1 MDFIDNHINRSPETL
16 AAVAF
21 MASVA
26 TMAITLKLGGVVLL
40 IILNATVLG
49 LLARHVLGEPHRLK
63 ARVRKRTSALQDLAY
78 RDSLTGLPNRRFFTW
93 YLEQNLAMRMANRRR
108 GSQVNRVVL
117 FDLNGFKA
125 VNDTYGHE
133 AGDELLKFI
142 AVTLTAYLPSD
153 ALLARLGGDEFVVMV
168 RDNSGGRK
176 TREVEATIRRATA
189 SAFVFDGQQISV
201 SASVGVSSSA
211 TGRSTA
217 EQLLRESDQ
226 RMYADKIAGRALRA
240 QAAKPQE
247 PVSESTTT
255 VKSVNERR
263 KRRAR
268 STLLVGNRS
277 NQV

>member
-1 MDFIDNHINRSPETL
+1 MDFIDNHINKSPETL
-16 AAVAF
+16 ASVAFLAAVAI
-21 MASVA
+21 
-26 TMAITLKLGGVVLL
+26 MAITLKLGGVVLL

-49 LLARHVLGEPHRLK
+49 LLVRHVLGEPHRLM

-176 TREVEATIRRATA
+176 TREVEATIRKAAA
-189 SAFVFDGQQISV
+189 SVFVFDGQQISV

-226 RMYADKIAGRALRA
+226 RMYADKIAGRAQRA
-240 QAAKPQE
+240 QSVKSQE
-247 PVSESTTT
+247 PVRESTTT
-255 VKSVNERR
+255 VRSVNERR

-268 STLLVGNRS
+268 SQLLVGNRS
-277 NQV
+277 

>member
-1 MDFIDNHINRSPETL
+1 MDFIDNHLNRSPETL
-16 AAVAF
+16 ASVAFVAAVAI
-21 MASVA
+21 
-26 TMAITLKLGGVVLL
+26 MAITLKLGGVALL

-49 LLARHVLGEPHRLK
+49 LLVRHVLGEPHRLR

-108 GSQVNRVVL
+108 GSHVNRVVL

-168 RDNSGGRK
+168 RDNSGGRR
-176 TREVEATIRRATA
+176 TREVEATIRKAAA
-189 SAFVFDGQQISV
+189 SVFVFDGQQISV

-226 RMYADKIAGRALRA
+226 RMYADKIAGRAQRA
-240 QAAKPQE
+240 QQDQSRE
-247 PVSESTTT
+247 PVKKSTTT

-268 STLLVGNRS
+268 SMQLVGNR
-277 NQV
+277 N

>member
-1 MDFIDNHINRSPETL
+1 MEFIDNHIKRSPGIL
-16 AAVAF
+16 ASAAF
-21 MASVA
+21 MAAVVIM
-26 TMAITLKLGGVVLL
+26 TITLKLGGVVLL
-40 IILNATVLG
+40 MTLNATVLG
-49 LLARHVLGEPHRLK
+49 LLVRHILGEPDRLK
-63 ARVRKRTSALQDLAY
+63 TRVRKRTSALQDLAY

-93 YLEQNLAMRMANRRR
+93 YLEQNLAIRMANRRR
-108 GSQVNRVVL
+108 GSHVNRVVL

-153 ALLARLGGDEFVVMV
+153 ALLARLGGDEFVVIV

-176 TREVEATIRRATA
+176 TREVEATIRKAAA
-189 SAFVFDGQQISV
+189 SVFEFDSQEISV
-201 SASVGVSSSA
+201 SASVGASSPA
-211 TGRSTA
+211 TARSTA

-226 RMYADKIAGRALRA
+226 RMYADKIAGRAQRA
-240 QAAKPQE
+240 QLAKSQE
-247 PVSESTTT
+247 TLKISTTT

-268 STLLVGNRS
+268 NLLLVGNRS
-277 NQV
+277 